1 MLNHDVTQFKEVA
14 RYSLKLDIEKRG
26 VPTTQKRENFF
37 GYKLKNDGHLDTKT
51 LFGCQSDWPDML
63 RYARKLGVIVTYFN
77 EKAIVRIGDKRFDDS
92 CSLQK
97 VLFRLTV
104 DRDLEKVKQLSIQG
118 PYLCLSGIQLKSS
131 HSVLYNWSIQD
142 SLVKFVIKARLS
154 LLPTNFTLHIWN
166 RENCPMC
173 PFCRSHTESIAH
185 LMNGCREC
193 HNLYNRRPNCI
204 ADKITDEIKLHL
216 PRYRVYSNKL
226 AESLFPELQDSL
238 SVLLHRKPDIVV
250 MDRISRICFIVEIKV
265 CFDLYFEYAY
275 LEKNVIHRY

>member
-1 MLNHDVTQFKEVA
+1 M
-14 RYSLKLDIEKRG
+14 
-26 VPTTQKRENFF
+26 
-37 GYKLKNDGHLDTKT
+37 
-51 LFGCQSDWPDML
+51 QS
-63 RYARKLGVIVTYFN
+63 
-77 EKAIVRIGDKRFDDS
+77 S
-92 CSLQK
+92 
-97 VLFRLTV
+97 LFRLTV
-104 DRDLEKVKQLSIQG
+104 DRDLEKAKQLSIQG

-142 SLVKFVIKARLS
+142 SLIKFAIKVRLS
-154 LLPTNFTLHIWN
+154 LLPTNFTMHIWN

-226 AESLFPELQDSL
+226 AESLFNQILRILL
-238 SVLLHRKPDIVV
+238 SWIEFREYVLLLKLKFVLIC
-250 MDRISRICFIVEIKV
+250 ISNMLTLKK
-265 CFDLYFEYAY
+265 L
-275 LEKNVIHRY
+275 NVINRY